1 MAFLRAS
8 VRGANPSGR
17 DMERLALAKHCFTVP
32 EMLNQGII
40 ELLVDDSRG
49 TEYACLTL
57 IYVEWITLQFFPAR
71 KARDYLAA
79 IFNGSSLRHTPPSAA
94 DAT

>member
-1 MAFLRAS
+1 MGTERVAQTQRFITEVVGSVSYNDFL
-8 VRGANPSGR
+8 
-17 DMERLALAKHCFTVP
+17 
-32 EMLNQGII
+32 
-40 ELLVDDSRG
+40 G